1 MSELT
6 LNQIIKIIIGIFVFV
21 AVLTGLYFV
30 FKNRIFEFF
39 KTLPTGNSISL
50 FWRVFY
56 G

>member
-21 AVLTGLYFV
+21 AVITGVYLL

-39 KTLPTGNSISL
+39 KNLPTGNTISL
-50 FWRVFY
+50 FWRNFY